1 MEIEF
6 ARATFI
12 VGMVL
17 AAFTYE
23 RWRILTGGT
32 ITGSYIAFL
41 VAFGHWEDLILWVIL
56 SAIGVATIRAVT
68 KRYPLPR
75 NWVFYVGTL
84 IPAVVHAT
92 LVEFGTSFE
101 SDLTPFLI
109 AGLYVTNGMTAYDVV
124 RQGFI
129 KTSVVLLAVVALTLA
144 VILPLRISLVGWVM
158 PEQFP
163 LFTPVEPI
171 TIIVCIL
178 AASVMRLVLGWGTA
192 GIIGVVFLFQI
203 LNLDSLLPIL
213 AFTISGTFVY
223 RLARK
228 FVTLTPRQEIQV
240 IMVVGGIV
248 GWFGLFWARYF
259 GISGAAIPDSYALEP
274 LIVIGLMVLEGVRM
288 GMPKALGGTAI
299 VLAIVA
305 TSAWLCT
312 LPVMWFLLGHVAIG
326 AGIATAIGFGWRRVK
341 RGVSAAITAGREHP
355 IRRYS
360 QREA

>member
-6 ARATFI
+6 ARAIFI
-12 VGMVL
+12 VGMVV

-41 VAFGHWEDLILWVIL
+41 IAFGHWEDLVLWIIL

-68 KRYPLPR
+68 NRYPLPR
-75 NWVFYVGTL
+75 NWVFYAGVL
-84 IPAVVHAT
+84 VPALVHAT
-92 LVEFGTSFE
+92 LVEFGTSLN

-124 RQGFI
+124 RQGFL
-129 KTSVVLLAVVALTLA
+129 KTALVLLAVVTLTLA
-144 VILPLRISLVGWVM
+144 VILPLRISLVGWGV
-158 PEQFP
+158 PEHFS

-171 TIIVCIL
+171 TIIVCIV

-203 LNLDSLLPIL
+203 VNLESLLPIL
-213 AFTISGTFVY
+213 AFTVTGTFVY
-223 RLARK
+223 RLARR

-248 GWFGLFWARYF
+248 GWFGLFWAQYF

-288 GMPKALGGTAI
+288 GLPKALGGTAI

-305 TSAWLCT
+305 ASAWLCS
-312 LPVMWFLLGHVAIG
+312 LPSQWFLLGHAAIG
-326 AGIATAIGFGWRRVK
+326 GVLAITLAIGWRRVQ
-341 RGVSAAITAGREHP
+341 RGVLAAVTAGREHP
-355 IRRYS
+355 IRRYN